1 MVLIVYLFVERVLTS
16 PFGRL
21 LKAMRENE
29 NVVRAF
35 GKDILMLRIKTAAV
49 GSGIAALAG
58 ALYPLTSFKREKCT
72 VCKWFKRSE
81 IRIKTYSVLKIK
93 VQSLAF
99 FFKSCLYFLSN
110 FARSFF
116 WGFCI
121 IYTSPHNYPVS
132 PC

>member
-29 NVVRAF
+29 DVVRAF
-35 GKDILMLRIKTAAV
+35 GKDILMLRIKTAAL

-58 ALYPLTSFKREKCT
+58 ALHFLTSSKREKCA

-81 IRIKTYSVLKIK
+81 T
-93 VQSLAF
+93 
-99 FFKSCLYFLSN
+99 
-110 FARSFF
+110 
-116 WGFCI
+116 
-121 IYTSPHNYPVS
+121 
-132 PC
+132 